1 LPSVLEILFHAL
13 GFSRIVTH
21 YVRHN
26 LWLEDGILIANASA
40 LRNIRGAL
48 VNGRFDFQAPMSNAW
63 ELKRVW
69 SAAEMVIVDD
79 AGHGTPEIGRAL
91 VRATDHFASVDSG

>member
-1 LPSVLEILFHAL
+1 
-13 GFSRIVTH
+13 
-21 YVRHN
+21 
-26 LWLEDGILIANASA
+26 LEDGILIANASA